1 MFKRLFGQIL
11 LHMGNMEEEFRLF
24 HLRDDTAMFIITAAC
39 MLFANTV
46 MLRVD
51 FILFQ
56 NNMDL
61 FHMMIPVRFSHTL
74 ITGIFLFLAYHTR
87 RVQNFDRLVFA
98 WLLFNVI
105 YFSLFNFTRPSDY
118 LTTTFDLLF
127 IFGLYLLSPL
137 QLKQTIALSIGQS
150 AGSLFIAYYYKPD
163 VPAFILSSTVGAH
176 LFIQMMGLASALQ
189 IQSLRRRAFQ
199 AYAREKSAHEITQDL
214 LHVDFLTHSLSRGYF
229 FELAQKEFV
238 RAKTLKL
245 PTSVLIIDLDHFKR
259 INDTCGHQAG
269 DMVLAQFGQFILKHK
284 RSQDIFG
291 RLGGEEFGMV
301 LPESTLKN
309 ALTVAKRLQTTWVQI
324 PVQVNSTIINSTVSI
339 GIAQI
344 SEADETFDEL
354 LNRADELM
362 YKAKQRG
369 RNRVACR

>member
-1 MFKRLFGQIL
+1 MFKKLFGQIL
-11 LHMGNMEEEFRLF
+11 LHMGSMEEEFRLF

-39 MLFANTV
+39 MLFANTI

-56 NNMDL
+56 NDINL
-61 FHMMIPVRFSHTL
+61 FYLMIPARFLHIL
-74 ITGIFLFLAYHTR
+74 ITTGFLFLAYHTKQ
-87 RVQNFDRLVFA
+87 VQRFDRLVFI
-98 WLLFNVI
+98 WILFNAI

-118 LTTTFDLLF
+118 LTTSFDLLF

-137 QLKQTIALSIGQS
+137 PLKQTTALSIGQS
-150 AGSLFIAYYYKPD
+150 IGSLFIAYSYKPD
-163 VPAFILSSTVGAH
+163 VPAFILNSTTGAH
-176 LFIQMMGLASALQ
+176 LFVQMLGLASALQ
-189 IQSLRRRAFQ
+189 IQSLKRRAFQ
-199 AYAREKSAHEITQDL
+199 AYAREKTAHEITQDL
-214 LHVDFLTHSLSRGYF
+214 LHVDFLTHSLSRGHF
-229 FELAQKEFV
+229 FELAQKEFI
-238 RAKTLKL
+238 RAKTFKL
-245 PTSVLIIDLDHFKR
+245 PMSVLIIDLDHFKR

-291 RLGGEEFGMV
+291 RLGGEEFSMV

-309 ALTVAKRLQTTWVQI
+309 ALTLAKHIQITWVQI
-324 PVQVNSTIINSTVSI
+324 PVQVRSMNINSTMSV

-344 SEADETFDEL
+344 SESDETFDEL
-354 LNRADELM
+354 LNRADGMM